1 MMESLKRKYLAVIF
15 VGLLFF
21 IQGCYSDSN
30 GGATCATCDV
40 LMGLVEQ
47 TSVIHN
53 ETLLISLERLCNYL
67 PDQYKN
73 PCIRFLEYVGP
84 IIIEIIEDGDTPD
97 LICHKLGFCFTE
109 KGRQCNLF
117 PLKKNQRLYHYSED
131 PDLVKK
137 TKHLNMP
144 QLGVKICD
152 LPGIKEICDW
162 FDHVFGDHVPAVDL
176 DGDRHSPFETLRGY
190 SWRGKDCN
198 DEIREIHPGAKP
210 IDGDRD
216 FDSNCN
222 GIKGHTP
229 ATNVAYEDMY
239 CAQSEPRGIAV
250 LGDSISAHFHLPRE
264 WFNSSELSVANFEPL
279 PFIGENELDWPE
291 LSYAT
296 GFMNATEELSRV
308 IHGHTDSLYLR
319 LWERNR
325 CNFRDYQNIAVN
337 GARASA
343 MVDNI
348 EKSLYRNMTG
358 DYPLIVIYALVGND
372 VCNGH
377 PDTIAHMTTP
387 EDMKKYAIKTLQY
400 LDMNIPAG
408 SYVFL
413 TGLADGRVLYDNLKN
428 RIHPIGS
435 LRNDVTYAH
444 FYHYFNCLEISPCT
458 GWMNTN
464 ETLRDLTTKRAMELS
479 AALQEVAHTTAGA
492 YKNFKVYY
500 NDNPI
505 NKAIN
510 DWTAQGKQPWEL
522 LEPVDGFHSNQRG
535 NAEIARV
542 VWEELLQK
550 WPEAIGKVN
559 PYNDQIRQMF
569 GDQGGY
575 R

>member
-1 MMESLKRKYLAVIF
+1 MEDSKRKILCSV
-15 VGLLFF
+15 LLVFICL
-21 IQGCYSDSN
+21 IQGCHSDSN
-30 GGATCATCDV
+30 GGSTCATCDV

-47 TSVIHN
+47 TAVIHN
-53 ETLLISLERLCNYL
+53 ETLINSLERLCNYL
-67 PDQYKN
+67 PDQFKN
-73 PCIRFLEYVGP
+73 PCMRFLEYIGP
-84 IIIEIIEDGDTPD
+84 ILIEIIEDGDTPD
-97 LICHKLGFCFTE
+97 LICHKIGLCYTE

-117 PLKKNQRLYHYSED
+117 PMKKNQRLYHYTED
-131 PDLVKK
+131 PRLVKK
-137 TKHLNMP
+137 AKRLDMP
-144 QLGVKICD
+144 RIGAGICD

-162 FDHVFGDHVPAVDL
+162 INLIFSDHEPAIDL
-176 DGDRHSPFETLRGY
+176 DGDKHSPYETLRGY
-190 SWRGKDCN
+190 SWRGKDCD
-198 DEIREIHPGAKP
+198 DERRSTHPGARP
-210 IDGDRD
+210 IDGDREV
-216 FDSNCN
+216 DSNCN

-229 ATNVAYEDMY
+229 ASNVPYENMF
-239 CAQSEPRGIAV
+239 CAQSQPRGIAV

-264 WFNSSELSVANFEPL
+264 WFNSTELSVANFEPL

-291 LSYAT
+291 LSYGT
-296 GFMNATEELSRV
+296 GFMNATEELSKV

-319 LWERNR
+319 LWQRNR

-337 GARASA
+337 GARASS
-343 MVDNI
+343 MVDTI

-387 EDMKKYAIKTLQY
+387 QDMKKYATMTLQY
-400 LDMNIPAG
+400 LEKNIPAG

-413 TGLADGRVLYDNLKN
+413 TGLADGRVLYDNLKS

-444 FYHYFNCLEISPCT
+444 FYDYFNCLEISPCT

-464 ETLRDLTTKRAMELS
+464 ETLRNLTTKRAMELS
-479 AALQEVAHTTAGA
+479 AALQEVVTTTAGS
-492 YKNFKVYY
+492 YKNFKLYY
-500 NDNPI
+500 NENPI
-505 NKAIN
+505 NKVIN
-510 DWTAQGKQPWEL
+510 EWMAAGKPAYEL
-522 LEPVDGFHSNQRG
+522 LEPVDGFHANQRG
-535 NAEIARV
+535 NAEVARV

-550 WPEAIGKVN
+550 WPEAIGKEN
-559 PYNDQIRQMF
+559 PFNDEIRDMF